1 MNNHAILARTA
12 VNTPSAAVALAGS
25 PSLRVTHWPADGEK
39 TRVHAPHTSF
49 PTTTSAATF
58 GVCWPDM
65 LNMQA
70 VTTLILMTAGLIALV
85 GSDSALQFPVADLL
99 KPVAF
104 CAGLTLVARFYE
116 RKGVQN
122 FVLCLKSLV
131 ALIAFSA
138 IYSMLTYCVAEQTP
152 FEWADTTLASIDAM
166 FGLSAAATV
175 TYVGSSSALGAIL
188 YLAYFSVI
196 PQTFLTVA
204 YHGLSNNQR
213 LVTFIVRFM
222 LCALVTAVGF
232 YFFPARG
239 NVAGGVP
246 DHYSNILAHLESLR
260 DGSRSLVTWRDAEG
274 LITFPSFHTI
284 WGVLVIAAFHRTRL
298 FLPVLVLNVAMIAST
313 IPIGLHYYVD
323 VAGGLIVATTV
334 ILLTRHHEQ
343 DYSSSTV
350 CG

>member
-1 MNNHAILARTA
+1 
-12 VNTPSAAVALAGS
+12 
-25 PSLRVTHWPADGEK
+25 
-39 TRVHAPHTSF
+39 
-49 PTTTSAATF
+49 
-58 GVCWPDM
+58 M
-65 LNMQA
+65 LNMQV
-70 VTTLILMTAGLIALV
+70 VTTLILATAGLIALI
-85 GSDSALQFPVADLL
+85 GSGSSLQFPVADLL

-104 CAGLTLVARFYE
+104 CSVLTLIARFYE
-116 RKGVQN
+116 RKGVES

-131 ALIAFSA
+131 ALITFSA

-152 FEWADTTLASIDAM
+152 FEWADTTLASIDAS

-175 TYVGSSSALGAIL
+175 KAVQSGTILGTIL

-204 YHGLSNNQR
+204 YHGLSNNRR
-213 LVTFIVRFM
+213 LVTFMIRFM
-222 LCALVTAVGF
+222 LCALVTLVGF

-239 NVAGGVP
+239 NVAAGVP
-246 DHYSNILAHLESLR
+246 DHYTNILAHLESLR

-298 FLPVLVLNVAMIAST
+298 FWPVLILNVAMIAST
-313 IPIGLHYYVD
+313 VPIGLHYYVD

-334 ILLTRHHEQ
+334 ILLTRHHE
-343 DYSSSTV
+343 
-350 CG
+350 